1 MPGRVLIVDDDQ
13 SMCELIEADLACRNI
28 QSEWRTS
35 AAEALLAIEES
46 QFDVILTDLQMPGL
60 NGLALCER
68 IVGNRPDIPVVVMTA
83 FGSLETA
90 VAAMRA
96 GAYDFVSKP
105 VELDLLAIRLE
116 RAIQHRSLSEQV

>member
-13 SMCELIEADLACRNI
+13 SMCELIEADLASRGI

-35 AAEALLAIEES
+35 AEEAIRTVHDGN
-46 QFDVILTDLQMPGL
+46 FDVILTDLQMPGL

-68 IVGNRPDIPVVVMTA
+68 IVANRPDVPVVVMTA

-90 VAAMRA
+90 VAAIRV

-105 VELDLLAIRLE
+105 VEM
-116 RAIQHRSLSEQV
+116 

>member
-13 SMCELIEADLACRNI
+13 SMCELIQTDLKSRGIAA
-28 QSEWRTS
+28 EWRTS
-35 AAEALLAIEES
+35 AEEAIQATKDG
-46 QFDVILTDLQMPGL
+46 QFDVVLTDLQMPGL

-68 IVGNRPDIPVVVMTA
+68 IVSNRPDIPVVVMTA

-90 VAAMRA
+90 VAAIRV

-105 VELDLLAIRLE
+105 V
-116 RAIQHRSLSEQV
+116 